1 MVSKQETVWE
11 MIDRE
16 ELFVKHEN
24 RHTMNGLIGGLSGK
38 NSYGSPHDDQ
48 FLVLKYVSNLIQKY
62 VVSHNDNVDFFIF
75 SWHTDFMDEF
85 NWYLSP
91 KKCKLIP
98 QIDFKIPEH
107 LKNGNV
113 NRVIIAHYSRWYG
126 FKGL

>member
-1 MVSKQETVWE
+1 
-11 MIDRE
+11 
-16 ELFVKHEN
+16 
-24 RHTMNGLIGGLSGK
+24 MNGLIGGLSGK

-62 VVSHNDNVDFFIF
+62 VVSHNDHVDFFIF

-113 NRVIIAHYSRWYG
+113 NRVIAHKSRWYG
-126 FKGL
+126 FKEVMKKSELRKIIRESIKELINK